1 MGMKYIYI
9 CGSCGAAFSDESGRE
24 NRCDKCNK
32 LLIETK
38 IPKVDWAQYTPEQKA
53 DAKSQVIE
61 YAKSGNVKSQDD
73 FDYDEKGNA
82 NNASLVA
89 TGSDSLTLKELL
101 SLTKVMQHDIHFM
114 YIVLVIYLILTGIGI
129 LIIFAN
135 LL

>member
-73 FDYDEKGNA
+73 FDYDEKGFRLHRALAGMHNR
-82 NNASLVA
+82 SRGA
-89 TGSDSLTLKELL
+89 TGGT
-101 SLTKVMQHDIHFM
+101 F
-114 YIVLVIYLILTGIGI
+114 
-129 LIIFAN
+129 
-135 LL
+135 